1 MTILYKEAYVINQ
14 KLHTKPEALANLRTH
29 YCAGCTHGIIHR
41 IIAELVDELDLREL
55 TVGIS
60 PVGCAVFAGN
70 YFNFDVVQAAHGRA
84 PAVATGVKRVNP
96 KNFVFTYQGD
106 GDLASIGMAE
116 FLHAAIRGESITT
129 IFINNACYG
138 MTGGQMAPTSLLN
151 QRTTTTP
158 DGRKKDYNGEPVLVA
173 ELLSH
178 IGGAVYVNRVS
189 AQNPHHIAKAKI
201 AIKEAFLV
209 QLNNLGYSFV
219 EVLSTCPT
227 NWNMTPIQS
236 IKWVETEMLPFY
248 KLGKIKDPGAVVL

>member
-1 MTILYKEAYVINQ
+1 MLR
-14 KLHTKPEALANLRTH
+14 TKPDALTNLRSH
-29 YCAGCTHGIIHR
+29 YCAGCTHGVIHR
-41 IIAELVDELDLREL
+41 IIAEVVDELDIREC

-70 YFNFDVVQAAHGRA
+70 YFNFDVIQAAHGRA

-96 KNFVFTYQGD
+96 DNFVFTYQGD

-116 FLHAAIRGESITT
+116 FIHAAIRGEAVTT

-138 MTGGQMAPTSLLN
+138 MTGGQMAPTTLLN

-158 DGRKKDYNGEPVLVA
+158 HGRKKEDSGDPVLVA

-178 IGGAVYVNRVS
+178 ISGAVYVNRVS
-189 AQNPHHIAKAKI
+189 THSPQHIAKTKT

-219 EVLSTCPT
+219 EVLSICPT
-227 NWNMTPIQS
+227 NWNMTPMQS
-236 IKWVETEMLPFY
+236 IKWVETDMLPYF
-248 KLGKIKDPGAVVL
+248 KLGKIKDPGAVVS